1 MTLRMPS
8 PLKLGTAKIDITPS
22 WPVPLAGF
30 QERQGA
36 FEKVLHPLQ
45 ARVLSFELN
54 DPQGQARMVLLISAD
69 LIWWGADQTIALKQ
83 TINTKWGIED
93 AAILLHATHNHSGPQ
108 TTNEFAPLL
117 GTVDQ
122 DYVRGA

>member
-1 MTLRMPS
+1 MTLRKHQPI
-8 PLKLGTAKIDITPS
+8 KLGTAKIEITPTR
-22 WPVPLAGF
+22 PVPLAGF
-30 QERQGA
+30 LERQGV

-45 ARVLSFELN
+45 ARVLTFELN
-54 DPQGQARMVLLISAD
+54 DRQGRTRIAVLVSAD
-69 LIWWGADQTIALKQ
+69 LIWWGANQTIAVKRTLKK
-83 TINTKWGIED
+83 KWGIED

-122 DYVRGA
+122 DYVRGT